1 MHSSYLCCSFSME
14 LSSPSSSPT
23 SSRQRHVYISVQ
35 CEDPAKFTTEM
46 IDKSLVARGVPTFKD
61 IKQPRRNQRGTEL
74 GDELREAIRMS
85 TISIILFSKEYMY
98 SSWCLE
104 ELVMILESR
113 KKWGTIVVP
122 IFYGVDPSD
131 IRKQRGYAAKIV
143 GIQRVGGFWRRRWTD
158 ALTQAGNLCGWDH
171 RGNITYVTFNSST
184 NNPSFLSF

>member
-1 MHSSYLCCSFSME
+1 
-14 LSSPSSSPT
+14 
-23 SSRQRHVYISVQ
+23 
-35 CEDPAKFTTEM
+35 M
-46 IDKSLVARGVPTFKD
+46 IDKSLLGHGVPTFKD
-61 IKQPRRNQRGTEL
+61 IKQQRRNQRGTEL

-85 TISIILFSKEYMY
+85 TISIILFSKEYMS

-122 IFYGVDPSD
+122 VFYGVDPSD
-131 IRKQRGYAAKIV
+131 IRKQRRYAAKIV
-143 GIQRVGGFWRRRWTD
+143 GIQRVGGFWRRWTD

-171 RGNITYVTFNSST
+171 RGNITCVIFNFST